1 MPTRKPIVAGQFYPG
16 DRDECLA
23 ELRACLEAGANDYS
37 PVPAGAPG
45 SVPPAVVAAI
55 VPHAGWTFSGAVAAL
70 AFRAIQNCGRA
81 VETFVL
87 CGTAHGYFGSEPA
100 DDDSDAWECPLGN
113 VAVDRSLRERLV
125 KRGVVRIDR
134 AAHRREHSIEV
145 QVPFVAHLFPQSK
158 ILPVTVPP
166 THAAIAL
173 GEALAEVTA
182 DPPAAGGSIVCIGS
196 TDLTHYGPRYGFTP
210 MGTGP
215 EGLRWASEVNDRAFV
230 DLAVALEAERL
241 LAGAIENGNAC
252 GPGAAAAVV
261 AAARGLGVQRGCLLA
276 HTTSNDVMLRKM
288 GSASRDSVGYAA
300 IVF

>member
-1 MPTRKPIVAGQFYPG
+1 MPTRKPVVAGQFYPG

-23 ELRACLEAGANDYS
+23 ELGACLEGAEDHS
-37 PVPAGAPG
+37 PVPPGAPG
-45 SVPPAVVAAI
+45 SVADAIVAGI

-70 AFRAIQNCGRA
+70 AFRAIQGCGQP

-87 CGTAHGYFGSEPA
+87 CGTAHGYFGAEPA
-100 DDDSDAWECPLGN
+100 DDDSDAWECPLGS
-113 VAVDRSLRERLV
+113 VAVDQSLREQLF
-125 KRGVVRIDR
+125 KRGVVRLDR

-145 QVPFVAHLFPQSK
+145 QVPFVAHLFPQAK

-166 THAAIAL
+166 THAAIVL
-173 GEALAEVTA
+173 GEALAEA
-182 DPPAAGGSIVCIGS
+182 MARRPAAGGRIVCIAS

-210 MGTGP
+210 MGAGS
-215 EGLRWASEVNDRAFV
+215 EGLRWASEVNDRAFI
-230 DLAVALEAERL
+230 DLAVDLDAERL

-261 AAARGLGVQRGCLLA
+261 AAARRLGVQRGCLLA

-288 GSASRDSVGYAA
+288 GSAGRDSVGYAA

>member
-1 MPTRKPIVAGQFYPG
+1 MSTRKPIVSGQFYPG

-23 ELRACLEAGANDYS
+23 ELGASLEGANDYS
-37 PVPAGAPG
+37 PVPPGAPG
-45 SVPPAVVAAI
+45 SVPVSIVAGI

-70 AFRAIQNCGRA
+70 AFRAIQCCGQP

-100 DDDSDAWECPLGN
+100 DDDSDAWECPLGS
-113 VAVDRSLRERLV
+113 VAVDLSLREQLV
-125 KRGVVRIDR
+125 ERGVVRLDR

-145 QVPFVAHLFPQSK
+145 QVPFVAHLFPQAK

-173 GEALAEVTA
+173 GEALAEVLA
-182 DPPAAGGSIVCIGS
+182 GPPAAGGRVVCIAG

-210 MGTGP
+210 MGNGS
-215 EGLRWASEVNDRAFV
+215 EGLRWASEVNDRAFI
-230 DLAVALEAERL
+230 DLAVDLDAERL
-241 LAGAIENGNAC
+241 LATAIENGNAC

-261 AAARGLGVQRGCLLA
+261 AAARRLGTRRGRLLA
-276 HTTSNDVMLRKM
+276 HTTSNEVMLRKM
-288 GSASRDSVGYAA
+288 GYAGRDSVGYAA